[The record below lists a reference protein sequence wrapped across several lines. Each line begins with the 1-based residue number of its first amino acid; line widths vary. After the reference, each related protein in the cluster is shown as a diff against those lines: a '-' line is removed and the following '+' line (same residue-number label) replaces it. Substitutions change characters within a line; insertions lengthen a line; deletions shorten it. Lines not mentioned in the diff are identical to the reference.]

1 MESKMKNLNQL
12 ILNFDYDQNFKG
24 QDFYVSKSNE
34 YSFKLLN
41 SWPNWEKNFVNLIGE
56 KYSGK
61 THLINIFLE
70 KFKGIKIEASKIKN
84 QSLKKIKIHENII
97 IENLDEEINENI
109 FFTLLNIIEQDNK
122 YLIITSKKPI
132 VDFLFK
138 LDDLNSRSKNFLL
151 SVIEKPEDDL
161 MFALILKNLSDR
173 QISID
178 KKLID
183 FIIKRIDRSY
193 GKIFDFIY
201 KIDKISLKRKKPIDF
216 KTIKEVLENN

>member
-1 MESKMKNLNQL
+1 MSNLNQL
-12 ILNFDYDQNFKG
+12 ILNFDYDQNFKD

-41 SWPNWEKNFVNLIGE
+41 SWPLWKKNFVNLIGE
-56 KYSGK
+56 NFSGK
-61 THLINIFLE
+61 THLINIFLT
-70 KFKGIKIEASKIKN
+70 KFKGIKINATEINN
-84 QSLKKIKIHENII
+84 QSLDKIKIYQNIVI
-97 IENLDEEINENI
+97 EDLNEGIDENL
-109 FFTLLNIIEQDNK
+109 FFTLLNIIDQDNK

-132 VDFLFK
+132 VDFSFK
-138 LDDLNSRSKNFLL
+138 LEDLNSRTKNFLL
-151 SVIEKPEDDL
+151 SVIDKPDDDL

-178 KKLID
+178 KKLVD

-193 GKIFDFIY
+193 SKISDFIY

-216 KTIKEVLENN
+216 KIIKEVLGE